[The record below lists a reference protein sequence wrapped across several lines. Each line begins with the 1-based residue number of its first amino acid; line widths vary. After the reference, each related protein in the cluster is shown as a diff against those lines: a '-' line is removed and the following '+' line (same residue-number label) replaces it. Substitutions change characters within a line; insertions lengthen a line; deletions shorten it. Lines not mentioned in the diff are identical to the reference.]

1 MFKLTLQEIAKKK
14 NVAEPITLWFV
25 RHGESTANLQGE
37 KCLVEHDTE
46 LTETGQNEAAQA
58 ATYFKDNSIEVSDI
72 YTSPHVRCTQTAVI
86 IADKFQLT
94 SYVDNNLRERQW
106 GELKNH
112 TWKDL
117 ATQLDEMDIEERY
130 AFVPEG
136 GESWQQ
142 MESRLFT
149 AIGTIIEASS
159 GSNIVIVTH
168 KGCLRAILTALNETD
183 KTVHATYSMKTGSVT
198 SYGLSS

>member
-1 MFKLTLQEIAKKK
+1 
-14 NVAEPITLWFV
+14 
-25 RHGESTANLQGE
+25 
-37 KCLVEHDTE
+37 
-46 LTETGQNEAAQA
+46 
-58 ATYFKDNSIEVSDI
+58 
-72 YTSPHVRCTQTAVI
+72 
-86 IADKFQLT
+86 
-94 SYVDNNLRERQW
+94 
-106 GELKNH
+106 
-112 TWKDL
+112 
-117 ATQLDEMDIEERY
+117 MDIEERY